1 MNKNNFLNKIVFII
15 KGRKVK
21 LPTVKAPSV
30 KAPEMANINTPKIG
44 RLNMPRFAG
53 FNLKGKTSAII
64 FGSILA
70 STALLS
76 LAIYFSIAGVVQ
88 APMFPEAGVYDVAGT
103 QQLGFVE
110 LTVGEE
116 VPDQT
121 QTLQINI
128 GGSTVSELTFKDMNV
143 GADSGVTYAIQVD
156 NTDGTGAKIL
166 CENLLLQ
173 DIIAPSLRFNS
184 STVYSLYVSSTVA
197 DGFSITPTLNSVPVD
212 YRFGSDR
219 GALSVP
225 EASGSDVD
233 RIVVSTGSS
242 TSTVGNI
249 TFENIRSKNPID
261 IQDIAC
267 SNVTIKDLIIGDG
280 TGIDSA
286 SFVLSSTVKTRSL
299 SSVGN
304 TERNISVK

>member
-1 MNKNNFLNKIVFII
+1 MNKNFWNKIIFVI

-21 LPTVKAPSV
+21 LPTVKTPSV
-30 KAPEMANINTPKIG
+30 KAPEMANIDTPKIG
-44 RLNMPRFAG
+44 ALKLPNFAG

-64 FGSILA
+64 LGSILA

-128 GGSTVSELTFKDMNV
+128 GGSTVSDLVFKDMNI
-143 GADSGVTYAIQVD
+143 GADSGVTYALQIN
-156 NTDGTGAKIL
+156 NTDRTGAKIL
-166 CENLLLQ
+166 CENLLLKN
-173 DIIAPSLRFNS
+173 IIAPSLRFNS
-184 STVYSLYVSSTVA
+184 STAYSLYVSSTIA
-197 DGFSITPTLNSVPVD
+197 DGFSVTPTLNSDPVD

-261 IQDIAC
+261 IQDISC

-286 SFVLSSTVKTRSL
+286 SFVLGTTVKTRSL

>member
-1 MNKNNFLNKIVFII
+1 MNKNFWNKIVFII

-21 LPTVKAPSV
+21 LPTVKMPSV
-30 KAPEMANINTPKIG
+30 KAPEISNVSTPKIG
-44 RLNMPRFAG
+44 RLYMPHFTG
-53 FNLKGKTSAII
+53 FNLKGKPAWLILGSLIGSGTII
-64 FGSILA
+64 
-70 STALLS
+70 S
-76 LAIYFSIAGVVQ
+76 LAIYFSIAGVTQV
-88 APMFPEAGVYDVAGT
+88 PMYPEAGVYDVAGT
-103 QQLGFVE
+103 QQLGFLE
-110 LTVGEE
+110 LSVGEE
-116 VPDQT
+116 IKDQT

-128 GGSTVSELTFKDMNV
+128 GGSTVSDLTFKDMNV
-143 GADSGVTYAIQVD
+143 GADSGVSYAIQID
-156 NTDGTGAKIL
+156 NTDGSGAKIL
-166 CENLLLQ
+166 CENLTLKN
-173 DIIAPSLRFNS
+173 IVAPSFRFNS
-184 STVYSLYVSSTVA
+184 STVYSLYVSSTIS
-197 DGFSITPTLNSVPVD
+197 DGFSITPTLNSDPVD

-225 EASGSDVD
+225 EVSGSDVD

-261 IQDIAC
+261 IQDISC
-267 SNVTIKDLIIGDG
+267 SNVIIKDLIIGDG
-280 TGIDSA
+280 TGINSA

>member
-1 MNKNNFLNKIVFII
+1 M
-15 KGRKVK
+15 
-21 LPTVKAPSV
+21 
-30 KAPEMANINTPKIG
+30 
-44 RLNMPRFAG
+44 
-53 FNLKGKTSAII
+53 
-64 FGSILA
+64 
-70 STALLS
+70 
-76 LAIYFSIAGVVQ
+76 
-88 APMFPEAGVYDVAGT
+88 YDVAGT

-110 LTVGEE
+110 LTVGED

-121 QTLQINI
+121 QTLQVNI

-166 CENLLLQ
+166 CENLLLK

-184 STVYSLYVSSTVA
+184 STAYSLYVSSTVA

-267 SNVTIKDLIIGDG
+267 SNVTIKNLIIGDG

-286 SFVLSSTVKTRSL
+286 SFVLGSTVKTRSL

>member
-1 MNKNNFLNKIVFII
+1 MNKKFWNKIVFII

-21 LPTVKAPSV
+21 LPTVKTPSV
-30 KAPEMANINTPKIG
+30 KTPEMANINTPKIG
-44 RLNMPRFAG
+44 KLKLPQFAG
-53 FNLKGKTSAII
+53 FDLKGKTSAII
-64 FGSILA
+64 FAAILG
-70 STALLS
+70 STAVLS
-76 LAIYFSIAGVVQ
+76 LAIYFSIEGVTQ
-88 APMFPEAGVYDVAGT
+88 APIFPEAGVYDVAGT

-116 VPDQT
+116 VKDQT
-121 QTLQINI
+121 QTLQVNI
-128 GGSTVSELTFKDMNV
+128 GGSIISDLVFKDMNV
-143 GADSGVTYAIQVD
+143 GADSGVSFAVQVD
-156 NTDGTGAKIL
+156 GTDGSGAKIL
-166 CENLLLQ
+166 CENLTLKN
-173 DIIAPSLRFNS
+173 IIAPSLRFNS
-184 STVYSLYVSSTVA
+184 STAYALFVSSTIS
-197 DGFSITPTLNSVPVD
+197 DGFSITPTLNSDPVD
-212 YRFGSDR
+212 YVFGSDR

-261 IQDIAC
+261 IQDISC
-267 SNVTIKDLIIGDG
+267 GTVIIKDLVIGDG

>member
-1 MNKNNFLNKIVFII
+1 MNKNFWNKIVFII

-30 KAPEMANINTPKIG
+30 KTPEVANINTPKIG
-44 RLNMPRFAG
+44 RLKLPNFAG

-64 FGSILA
+64 LGSILG
-70 STALLS
+70 STAVLS
-76 LAIYFSIAGVVQ
+76 LAIYFSIEGVTQ
-88 APMFPEAGVYDVAGT
+88 APVFPEAGVYDVAGT
-103 QQLGFVE
+103 QQLGYVE
-110 LTVGEE
+110 LTVGDE

-128 GGSTVSELTFKDMNV
+128 GGSTVSELVFKDMNV

-166 CENLLLQ
+166 CENLLLK

-184 STVYSLYVSSTVA
+184 STAYSLYVSSTVA

-267 SNVTIKDLIIGDG
+267 SNVTIKNLIIGDG

-286 SFVLSSTVKTRSL
+286 SFVLGSTVKTRSL

>member
-1 MNKNNFLNKIVFII
+1 MNKNFWNKIIFVI
-15 KGRKVK
+15 KGRKLK

-30 KAPEMANINTPKIG
+30 KTPEMANINTPKIG
-44 RLNMPRFAG
+44 RLKLPNFAG

-64 FGSILA
+64 LGSILG
-70 STALLS
+70 STAVLS
-76 LAIYFSIAGVVQ
+76 LAIYFSIEGVTQ
-88 APMFPEAGVYDVAGT
+88 APVFPEAGVYDVAGT
-103 QQLGFVE
+103 QQLGYVE
-110 LTVGEE
+110 LTVGDE

-128 GGSTVSELTFKDMNV
+128 GGSTVSELVFKDMNV

-166 CENLLLQ
+166 CENLLLK

-184 STVYSLYVSSTVA
+184 STAYSLYVSSTVA

-261 IQDIAC
+261 IQDVSC
-267 SNVTIKDLIIGDG
+267 SNVTIKNLIIGDG

-286 SFVLSSTVKTRSL
+286 SFVLGSTVKTRSL

>member
-1 MNKNNFLNKIVFII
+1 MNKNFWNKIVFII

-30 KAPEMANINTPKIG
+30 KTPEVANINTPKIG
-44 RLNMPRFAG
+44 RLKLPNFAG

-64 FGSILA
+64 LGSILG
-70 STALLS
+70 STAVLS
-76 LAIYFSIAGVVQ
+76 LAIYFSIEGVTQ
-88 APMFPEAGVYDVAGT
+88 APVFPEAGVYDVAGT
-103 QQLGFVE
+103 QQLGYVE
-110 LTVGEE
+110 LTVGDE

-128 GGSTVSELTFKDMNV
+128 GGSTVSELVFKDMNV

-166 CENLLLQ
+166 CENLLLK

-184 STVYSLYVSSTVA
+184 STAYSLYVSSTVA

-261 IQDIAC
+261 IQDVSC
-267 SNVTIKDLIIGDG
+267 SNVTIKNLIIGDG

-286 SFVLSSTVKTRSL
+286 SFVLGSTVKTRSL

>member
-1 MNKNNFLNKIVFII
+1 MNKNFWNKIVFII

-30 KAPEMANINTPKIG
+30 KTPEMANINTPKIG
-44 RLNMPRFAG
+44 RLKLPNFAG

-64 FGSILA
+64 LGSILG
-70 STALLS
+70 STAVLS
-76 LAIYFSIAGVVQ
+76 LAIYFSIEGVTQ
-88 APMFPEAGVYDVAGT
+88 APVFPEAGVYDVAGT
-103 QQLGFVE
+103 QQLGYVE
-110 LTVGEE
+110 LTVGDE

-128 GGSTVSELTFKDMNV
+128 GGSTVSELVFKDMNV

-166 CENLLLQ
+166 CENLLLK

-184 STVYSLYVSSTVA
+184 STAYSLYVSSTVA

-267 SNVTIKDLIIGDG
+267 SNVTIKNLIIGDG

-286 SFVLSSTVKTRSL
+286 SFVLGSTVKTRSL

>member
-1 MNKNNFLNKIVFII
+1 MNKEFLNKIVFII

-30 KAPEMANINTPKIG
+30 KTPEMANINTPKISG
-44 RLNMPRFAG
+44 LRAPNFAG
-53 FNLKGKTSAII
+53 FNLKGKTIWLI
-64 FGSILA
+64 LGSILGSA
-70 STALLS
+70 TILS
-76 LAIYFSIAGVVQ
+76 LAIYFAIEGVTQ
-88 APMFPEAGVYDVAGT
+88 APIFPEAGIYDVAGT

-116 VPDQT
+116 VKDQT
-121 QTLQINI
+121 QTLQVNI
-128 GGSTVSELTFKDMNV
+128 GGSTVKDLIFRDMNV
-143 GADSGVTYAIQVD
+143 GATTGVPYAIQID
-156 NTDGTGAKIL
+156 NTDGSGAKIL
-166 CENLLLQ
+166 CENLTLKN
-173 DIIAPSLRFNS
+173 IIAPSLRFNS
-184 STVYSLYVSSTVA
+184 STAYSLFVSSTVA
-197 DGFSITPTLNSVPVD
+197 DGFSITPTLNTDPVD

-233 RIVVSTGSS
+233 RIVISTGSS

-249 TFENIRSKNPID
+249 IIEDIRSKNPID
-261 IQDIAC
+261 IQDISC

-280 TGIDSA
+280 TGINSA

>member
-1 MNKNNFLNKIVFII
+1 MNKNFWNKIVFII
-15 KGRKVK
+15 RGRKVK
-21 LPTVKAPSV
+21 LPTVNMPSV
-30 KAPEMANINTPKIG
+30 KAPEMANVDTPKIG
-44 RLNMPRFAG
+44 GLKLPKFSG

-103 QQLGFVE
+103 QQLGYLE

-128 GGSTVSELTFKDMNV
+128 GGSTVSELVFKDMNV

-166 CENLLLQ
+166 CENLLLK

-197 DGFSITPTLNSVPVD
+197 DGFSITPTLNSDPVD

-261 IQDIAC
+261 IQDISC

-280 TGIDSA
+280 TGINSA
-286 SFVLSSTVKTRSL
+286 SFVLGSTVKTRSL

>member
-1 MNKNNFLNKIVFII
+1 MNKEFLNKIVFII

-30 KAPEMANINTPKIG
+30 KAPEIASIKTPKIG
-44 RLNMPRFAG
+44 GLKLPQFLG
-53 FNLKGKTSAII
+53 FNLKGKTIWLI
-64 FGSILA
+64 LGSILGSA
-70 STALLS
+70 TILS
-76 LAIYFSIAGVVQ
+76 LAIYFAIEGVTQ
-88 APMFPEAGVYDVAGT
+88 APIFPEAGIYDVAGT

-116 VPDQT
+116 VKDQT
-121 QTLQINI
+121 QTLQVNI
-128 GGSTVSELTFKDMNV
+128 GGSTVKDLIFRDMNV
-143 GADSGVTYAIQVD
+143 GATTGVTYAIQID
-156 NTDGTGAKIL
+156 NTDGSGAKIL
-166 CENLLLQ
+166 CENLTLKN
-173 DIIAPSLRFNS
+173 IIAPSLRFNS
-184 STVYSLYVSSTVA
+184 STAYSLFVSSTVA
-197 DGFSITPTLNSVPVD
+197 DGFSITPTLNTDPVD

-219 GALSVP
+219 GALNVP

-233 RIVVSTGSS
+233 RIVISTGSS

-249 TFENIRSKNPID
+249 IIEDIRSKNPID
-261 IQDIAC
+261 IQDISC

-280 TGIDSA
+280 TGINSA

>member
-1 MNKNNFLNKIVFII
+1 MNKEFLNKIVFII

-30 KAPEMANINTPKIG
+30 KAPEIASINTPKIG
-44 RLNMPRFAG
+44 GLKLPQFLG
-53 FNLKGKTSAII
+53 FNLKGKTIWLI
-64 FGSILA
+64 LGSILGSA
-70 STALLS
+70 TILS
-76 LAIYFSIAGVVQ
+76 LAIYFAIEGVTQ
-88 APMFPEAGVYDVAGT
+88 APIFPEAGIYDVAGT

-116 VPDQT
+116 VKDKT

-128 GGSTVSELTFKDMNV
+128 GGSTGNELILRAMNV
-143 GADSGVTYAIQVD
+143 GATTGVTYAIQID
-156 NTDGTGAKIL
+156 NTDGSGAKIL
-166 CENLLLQ
+166 CENLTLKN
-173 DIIAPSLRFNS
+173 IIAPSLRFNS
-184 STVYSLYVSSTVA
+184 STAYSLFVSSTVA
-197 DGFSITPTLNSVPVD
+197 DGFSITPTLNTDPVD

-233 RIVVSTGSS
+233 RIVISTGSS

-249 TFENIRSKNPID
+249 IIEDIRSKNPID
-261 IQDIAC
+261 IQDISC

-280 TGIDSA
+280 TGINSA

>member
-1 MNKNNFLNKIVFII
+1 MNKNFWNKIVFII
-15 KGRKVK
+15 RGRKVK
-21 LPTVKAPSV
+21 LPTVNMPSV
-30 KAPEMANINTPKIG
+30 KAPEMANVDTPKIG
-44 RLNMPRFAG
+44 GLKLPRFAG

-64 FGSILA
+64 LGSILA

-128 GGSTVSELTFKDMNV
+128 GGSTVSELVFKDMNV

-166 CENLLLQ
+166 CENLLLK

-197 DGFSITPTLNSVPVD
+197 DGFSITPTLNSDPVD

-261 IQDIAC
+261 IQDISC

-280 TGIDSA
+280 TGINSA
-286 SFVLSSTVKTRSL
+286 SFVLGSTVKTRSL

>member
-1 MNKNNFLNKIVFII
+1 MNKNFWNKIVFII

-30 KAPEMANINTPKIG
+30 KTPEVANINTPKIG
-44 RLNMPRFAG
+44 RLKLPNFAG

-64 FGSILA
+64 LGSILG
-70 STALLS
+70 STAVLS
-76 LAIYFSIAGVVQ
+76 LAIYFSIEGVKQ
-88 APMFPEAGVYDVAGT
+88 APIFPEAGVYDVAGT
-103 QQLGFVE
+103 QQLGYVE
-110 LTVGEE
+110 LTVGDE

-128 GGSTVSELTFKDMNV
+128 GGSTVSELVFKDMNV

-166 CENLLLQ
+166 CENLLLK

-184 STVYSLYVSSTVA
+184 STAYSLYVSSTVA

-261 IQDIAC
+261 IQDVSC
-267 SNVTIKDLIIGDG
+267 SNVTIKNLIIGDG

-286 SFVLSSTVKTRSL
+286 SFVLGSTVKTRSL

>member
-1 MNKNNFLNKIVFII
+1 MNKNFWNKIVFII

-30 KAPEMANINTPKIG
+30 KTPEMANINTPKIG
-44 RLNMPRFAG
+44 RLKLPNFAG

-64 FGSILA
+64 LGSILG
-70 STALLS
+70 STAVLS
-76 LAIYFSIAGVVQ
+76 LAIYFSIEGVKQ
-88 APMFPEAGVYDVAGT
+88 APIFPEAGVYDVAGT
-103 QQLGFVE
+103 QQLGYVE
-110 LTVGEE
+110 LTVGDE

-128 GGSTVSELTFKDMNV
+128 GGSTVSELVFKDMNV

-166 CENLLLQ
+166 CENLLLK

-184 STVYSLYVSSTVA
+184 STAYSLYVSSTVA

-261 IQDIAC
+261 IQDVSC
-267 SNVTIKDLIIGDG
+267 SNVTIKNLIIGDG

-286 SFVLSSTVKTRSL
+286 SFVLGSTVKTRSL

>member
-1 MNKNNFLNKIVFII
+1 MNKNFWNKIIFVI

-21 LPTVKAPSV
+21 LPTVKTPSV

-44 RLNMPRFAG
+44 GLKLPNFAG

-64 FGSILA
+64 LGSILG
-70 STALLS
+70 STAVLS
-76 LAIYFSIAGVVQ
+76 LAIYFSIEGVTQ
-88 APMFPEAGVYDVAGT
+88 APIFPEAGVYDVAGT
-103 QQLGFVE
+103 QQLGYVE
-110 LTVGEE
+110 LTVGDE

-128 GGSTVSELTFKDMNV
+128 GGSTVSELVFKDMNV
-143 GADSGVTYAIQVD
+143 GADSGVSFAIQVD

-166 CENLLLQ
+166 CENLLLK

-184 STVYSLYVSSTVA
+184 STAYSLYVSSTVA

-261 IQDIAC
+261 IQDVSC
-267 SNVTIKDLIIGDG
+267 SNVTIKNLIIGDG

-286 SFVLSSTVKTRSL
+286 SFVLGSTVKTRSL

>member
-1 MNKNNFLNKIVFII
+1 MNKSFWNKIIFVI

-21 LPTVKAPSV
+21 LPTVKSPSV
-30 KAPEMANINTPKIG
+30 KAPEMANINTPKIAG
-44 RLNMPRFAG
+44 LKLPKFAG

-64 FGSILA
+64 FAAILG
-70 STALLS
+70 STAVLS
-76 LAIYFSIAGVVQ
+76 LAIYFSIEGVTQ
-88 APMFPEAGVYDVAGT
+88 APIFPEAGVYDVAGT
-103 QQLGFVE
+103 QQLGYVE

-116 VPDQT
+116 VKDQT

-128 GGSTVSELTFKDMNV
+128 GGSTVSELVFKDMNV

-184 STVYSLYVSSTVA
+184 STAYSLYVSSTVA

-267 SNVTIKDLIIGDG
+267 SNVTIKNLIIGDG

-286 SFVLSSTVKTRSL
+286 SFVLGSTVKTRSL

>member
-1 MNKNNFLNKIVFII
+1 MNKNFLNKIIFVI

-30 KAPEMANINTPKIG
+30 KTPEMANINTPKIG
-44 RLNMPRFAG
+44 ALKLPRFAG

-88 APMFPEAGVYDVAGT
+88 APMYPESGIYDVAGT

-128 GGSTVSELTFKDMNV
+128 GGSTVSELVFKDMNI
-143 GADSGVTYAIQVD
+143 GADSGVSYALQVD
-156 NTDGTGAKIL
+156 GTDGSGAKIL

-173 DIIAPSLRFNS
+173 NIIAPSLRFSS
-184 STVYSLYVSSTVA
+184 STAYNLFVSSTIS
-197 DGFSITPTLNSVPVD
+197 DGFSITPTLNSDPVD

-267 SNVTIKDLIIGDG
+267 SNVTIKNLIIGDG

-286 SFVLSSTVKTRSL
+286 SFVLGSTVKTRSL

>member
-1 MNKNNFLNKIVFII
+1 MNKSFWNKIIFVI

-30 KAPEMANINTPKIG
+30 KAPEMANINTPKIAG
-44 RLNMPRFAG
+44 LKLPKFAG

-64 FGSILA
+64 FAAILG
-70 STALLS
+70 STAVLS
-76 LAIYFSIAGVVQ
+76 LAIYFSIEGVTQ
-88 APMFPEAGVYDVAGT
+88 APIFPEAGVYDVAGT
-103 QQLGFVE
+103 QQLGYVE

-116 VPDQT
+116 VKDQT

-128 GGSTVSELTFKDMNV
+128 GGSTVSELVFKDMNV

-184 STVYSLYVSSTVA
+184 STAYSLYVSSTVA

-249 TFENIRSKNPID
+249 TFENIRRKNPID
-261 IQDIAC
+261 IQDISC
-267 SNVTIKDLIIGDG
+267 SNVTIKNLIIGDG

-286 SFVLSSTVKTRSL
+286 SFVLGSTVKTRSL

>member
-1 MNKNNFLNKIVFII
+1 MNKNFWNKIIFVI

-21 LPTVKAPSV
+21 LPTVKTPSV
-30 KAPEMANINTPKIG
+30 KAPEMANIDTPKIG
-44 RLNMPRFAG
+44 ALKLPNFAG

-64 FGSILA
+64 LGSILA

-128 GGSTVSELTFKDMNV
+128 GGSTVSDLVFKDMNI
-143 GADSGVTYAIQVD
+143 GADSGVTYALQIN

-166 CENLLLQ
+166 CENLLLKN
-173 DIIAPSLRFNS
+173 IIAPSLRFNS
-184 STVYSLYVSSTVA
+184 STAYSLYVSSTIA
-197 DGFSITPTLNSVPVD
+197 DGFSVTPTLNSDPVD

-261 IQDIAC
+261 IQDISC

-286 SFVLSSTVKTRSL
+286 SFVLGTTVKTRSL

>member
-1 MNKNNFLNKIVFII
+1 MNKNFLNKIVFII
-15 KGRKVK
+15 RGRKVK

-30 KAPEMANINTPKIG
+30 KAPEMANIDTPKIG
-44 RLNMPRFAG
+44 RLNMPGFAG
-53 FNLKGKTSAII
+53 FDLKGKTSAII

-88 APMFPEAGVYDVAGT
+88 APMYPESGIYDVAGT

-110 LTVGEE
+110 RTVAEE
-116 VPDQT
+116 VTDQT

-128 GGSTVSELTFKDMNV
+128 GGSTVSELVFKDMNV

-267 SNVTIKDLIIGDG
+267 SNVTIKNLIIGDG

-286 SFVLSSTVKTRSL
+286 SFVLGSTVKTRSL

>member
-1 MNKNNFLNKIVFII
+1 MNKNFLNKIVFII

-30 KAPEMANINTPKIG
+30 KTPEMANIDTPKIG

-88 APMFPEAGVYDVAGT
+88 APMYPESGVYDVAGT

-116 VPDQT
+116 VKDQT

-128 GGSTVSELTFKDMNV
+128 GGSTVSDLVFKDMNI
-143 GADSGVTYAIQVD
+143 GADSGVSYALQVD
-156 NTDGTGAKIL
+156 GTDGSGAKIL

-173 DIIAPSLRFNS
+173 NIIAPSLRFSS
-184 STVYSLYVSSTVA
+184 STAYNLFVSSTIS
-197 DGFSITPTLNSVPVD
+197 DGFSITPTLNSDPVD

-286 SFVLSSTVKTRSL
+286 SFVLGSTVKTRSL

>member
-1 MNKNNFLNKIVFII
+1 MNKSFWNKIIFVI

-30 KAPEMANINTPKIG
+30 KAPEMANINTPKIAG
-44 RLNMPRFAG
+44 LKLPKFAG

-64 FGSILA
+64 FAAILG
-70 STALLS
+70 STAVLS
-76 LAIYFSIAGVVQ
+76 LAIYFSIEGVTQ
-88 APMFPEAGVYDVAGT
+88 APIFPEAGVYDVAGT
-103 QQLGFVE
+103 QQLGYVE

-116 VPDQT
+116 VKDQT

-128 GGSTVSELTFKDMNV
+128 GGSTVSELVFKDMNV

-173 DIIAPSLRFNS
+173 DNIAPSLRFNS
-184 STVYSLYVSSTVA
+184 RTAYSLSVSSTVA

-261 IQDIAC
+261 IQDISC
-267 SNVTIKDLIIGDG
+267 SNVTIKNLIIGDG

-286 SFVLSSTVKTRSL
+286 SFVLGSTVKTRSL

>member
-1 MNKNNFLNKIVFII
+1 M
-15 KGRKVK
+15 
-21 LPTVKAPSV
+21 
-30 KAPEMANINTPKIG
+30 
-44 RLNMPRFAG
+44 
-53 FNLKGKTSAII
+53 
-64 FGSILA
+64 
-70 STALLS
+70 
-76 LAIYFSIAGVVQ
+76 
-88 APMFPEAGVYDVAGT
+88 YDVAGT

-128 GGSTVSELTFKDMNV
+128 GGSTVSELVFKDMNI
-143 GADSGVTYAIQVD
+143 GADSGVSYALQVD
-156 NTDGTGAKIL
+156 GTDGSGAKIL

-173 DIIAPSLRFNS
+173 NIIAPSLRFSS
-184 STVYSLYVSSTVA
+184 STAYNLFVSSTIS
-197 DGFSITPTLNSVPVD
+197 DGFSITPTLNSDPVD

-261 IQDIAC
+261 IQDVSC

-286 SFVLSSTVKTRSL
+286 SFVLGSTVKTRSL

>member
-1 MNKNNFLNKIVFII
+1 MNKNFWNKIVFII
-15 KGRKVK
+15 RGRKVK
-21 LPTVKAPSV
+21 LPTVNMPSV
-30 KAPEMANINTPKIG
+30 KAPEMANVDTPKIG
-44 RLNMPRFAG
+44 GLKLPRFSG

-103 QQLGFVE
+103 QQLGYLE

-116 VPDQT
+116 VKDQT

-128 GGSTVSELTFKDMNV
+128 GGSTVSELVFKDMNV

-166 CENLLLQ
+166 CENLLLK

-197 DGFSITPTLNSVPVD
+197 DGFSITPTLNSDPVD

-261 IQDIAC
+261 IQDVSC
-267 SNVTIKDLIIGDG
+267 SNVTIKNLIIGDG
-280 TGIDSA
+280 TGINSA
-286 SFVLSSTVKTRSL
+286 SFVLGSTVKTRSL

>member
-1 MNKNNFLNKIVFII
+1 MNKSFWNKIIFVI

-30 KAPEMANINTPKIG
+30 KAPEMANINTPKIAG
-44 RLNMPRFAG
+44 LKLPKFAG

-64 FGSILA
+64 FAAILG
-70 STALLS
+70 STAVLS
-76 LAIYFSIAGVVQ
+76 LAIYFSIEGVTQ
-88 APMFPEAGVYDVAGT
+88 APIFPEAGVYDVAGT
-103 QQLGFVE
+103 QQLGYLE

-116 VPDQT
+116 VKDQT

-128 GGSTVSELTFKDMNV
+128 GGSTVSELVFKDMNV

-184 STVYSLYVSSTVA
+184 STAYSLYVSSTVA

-261 IQDIAC
+261 IQDVSC
-267 SNVTIKDLIIGDG
+267 SNVTIKNLIIGDG

-286 SFVLSSTVKTRSL
+286 SFVLGSTVKTRSL

>member
-1 MNKNNFLNKIVFII
+1 MNKNFWNKIILII
-15 KGRKVK
+15 KGRKVR
-21 LPTVKAPSV
+21 LPTVKMPYV
-30 KAPEMANINTPKIG
+30 KAPEIAGIDTPKIEKL
-44 RLNMPRFAG
+44 RLPNFAG
-53 FNLKGKTSAII
+53 FNLTGKTTWL
-64 FGSILA
+64 ILGCILG

-76 LAIYFSIAGVVQ
+76 LVIYFSIAGVVQ
-88 APMFPEAGVYDVAGT
+88 APMYPEAGVYDVAGT
-103 QQLGFVE
+103 QQLGFLE

-116 VPDQT
+116 LEDQT

-128 GGSTVSELTFKDMNV
+128 AGSTVSELVFKDMNV
-143 GADSGVTYAIQVD
+143 GADSGVTYAIVLD
-156 NTDGTGAKIL
+156 NTDGSGAKIL
-166 CENLLLQ
+166 CENLLLKN
-173 DIIAPSLRFNS
+173 IIAPSLRFNS

-197 DGFSITPTLNSVPVD
+197 DGFSITPTLNSDPVD

-225 EASGSDVD
+225 EVSGSDVD

-261 IQDIAC
+261 IQDISC

-280 TGIDSA
+280 TGINSA

>member
-1 MNKNNFLNKIVFII
+1 MNKSFWNKIIFVI

-21 LPTVKAPSV
+21 LPTVKSPSV
-30 KAPEMANINTPKIG
+30 KAPEMANINTPKIAG
-44 RLNMPRFAG
+44 LKLPKFAG

-64 FGSILA
+64 FAAILG
-70 STALLS
+70 STAVLS
-76 LAIYFSIAGVVQ
+76 LAIYFSIEGVTQ
-88 APMFPEAGVYDVAGT
+88 APIFPEAGVYDVAGT
-103 QQLGFVE
+103 QQLGYLE

-116 VPDQT
+116 VKDQT

-128 GGSTVSELTFKDMNV
+128 GGSTVSELVFKDMNV

-184 STVYSLYVSSTVA
+184 STAYSLYVSSTVA

-261 IQDIAC
+261 IQDISC
-267 SNVTIKDLIIGDG
+267 SNVTIKNLIIGDG

-286 SFVLSSTVKTRSL
+286 SFVLGSTVKTRSL

>member
-1 MNKNNFLNKIVFII
+1 MNKNFWNKIIFVI

-21 LPTVKAPSV
+21 LPTVKTPSV
-30 KAPEMANINTPKIG
+30 KAPEMANIDTPKIG
-44 RLNMPRFAG
+44 ALKLPNFAG

-64 FGSILA
+64 LGSILA

-128 GGSTVSELTFKDMNV
+128 GGSTVSDLVFKDMNI
-143 GADSGVTYAIQVD
+143 GADSGVTYALQIN

-166 CENLLLQ
+166 CENLLLKN
-173 DIIAPSLRFNS
+173 IIAPSLRFNS
-184 STVYSLYVSSTVA
+184 STAYSLYVSSTIA
-197 DGFSITPTLNSVPVD
+197 DGFSVTPTLNSDPVD

-233 RIVVSTGSS
+233 RIVVSTGSG

-261 IQDIAC
+261 IQDISC

-286 SFVLSSTVKTRSL
+286 SFVLGTTVKTRSL

>member
-1 MNKNNFLNKIVFII
+1 MNKSFWNKIIFVI

-30 KAPEMANINTPKIG
+30 KAPEMANINTPKIAG
-44 RLNMPRFAG
+44 LKLPKFAG

-64 FGSILA
+64 FAAILG
-70 STALLS
+70 STAVLS
-76 LAIYFSIAGVVQ
+76 LAIYFSIEGVTQ
-88 APMFPEAGVYDVAGT
+88 APIFPEAGVYDVAGT
-103 QQLGFVE
+103 QQLGYVE

-116 VPDQT
+116 VKDQT

-128 GGSTVSELTFKDMNV
+128 GGSTVSELVFKDMNV

-184 STVYSLYVSSTVA
+184 STAYSLYVSSTVA

-261 IQDIAC
+261 IQDISC
-267 SNVTIKDLIIGDG
+267 SNVTIKNLIIGDG

-286 SFVLSSTVKTRSL
+286 SFVLGSTVKTRSL

>member
-1 MNKNNFLNKIVFII
+1 MNKNFWNKIVFII

-21 LPTVKAPSV
+21 LPTVKMPSV
-30 KAPEMANINTPKIG
+30 KAPEMANVDTPKISG
-44 RLNMPRFAG
+44 LRIPRFAG

-64 FGSILA
+64 LGSILG

-88 APMFPEAGVYDVAGT
+88 APMFPEAGIYDVAGT

-116 VPDQT
+116 VKDQT
-121 QTLQINI
+121 QTLQVNI
-128 GGSTVSELTFKDMNV
+128 GGSIISDLTFKDMNV
-143 GADSGVTYAIQVD
+143 GADSGISYAIVLD
-156 NTDGTGAKIL
+156 NTDGSGAKIL

-173 DIIAPSLRFNS
+173 NIIAPSLRFNS
-184 STVYSLYVSSTVA
+184 STAYNLYVSSTIA
-197 DGFSITPTLNSVPVD
+197 DGFSITPTLNSDPVD
-212 YRFGSDR
+212 YRFGSNR

-261 IQDIAC
+261 IQDISC

-286 SFVLSSTVKTRSL
+286 SFVLGTTVKTRSL

>member
-1 MNKNNFLNKIVFII
+1 MNKSFWNKIIFII

-21 LPTVKAPSV
+21 LPVVRTPSV
-30 KAPEMANINTPKIG
+30 KTPEMANINTPKIG
-44 RLNMPRFAG
+44 KLKLPQFAG

-64 FGSILA
+64 LAAILG
-70 STALLS
+70 STAVLS
-76 LAIYFSIAGVVQ
+76 LAIYFSIEGVTQ
-88 APMFPEAGVYDVAGT
+88 APVFPEAGIYDVAGT

-116 VPDQT
+116 VKDQT

-128 GGSTVSELTFKDMNV
+128 GGSTVSDLVFKDMNV
-143 GADSGVTYAIQVD
+143 GAASGVSYAIQVN
-156 NTDGTGAKIL
+156 NTDGSGAKIL
-166 CENLLLQ
+166 CENLTLKN
-173 DIIAPSLRFNS
+173 IIAPSLRFNS
-184 STVYSLYVSSTVA
+184 STAYSLFVSSTVA
-197 DGFSITPTLNSVPVD
+197 DGFSITPTLNSDPVD

-261 IQDIAC
+261 IQDISC

-286 SFVLSSTVKTRSL
+286 SFVLGSTVKTRSL

>member
-1 MNKNNFLNKIVFII
+1 MNKNFWNKIVFII

-30 KAPEMANINTPKIG
+30 KTPEVANINTPKIG
-44 RLNMPRFAG
+44 RLKLPNFAV

-64 FGSILA
+64 LGSILG
-70 STALLS
+70 STAVLS
-76 LAIYFSIAGVVQ
+76 LAIYFSIEGVTQ
-88 APMFPEAGVYDVAGT
+88 APVFPEAGVYDVAGT
-103 QQLGFVE
+103 QQLGYVE
-110 LTVGEE
+110 LTVGDE

-121 QTLQINI
+121 QTLQVNI

-166 CENLLLQ
+166 CENLLLK

-184 STVYSLYVSSTVA
+184 STAYSLYVSSTVA

-261 IQDIAC
+261 IQDVSC
-267 SNVTIKDLIIGDG
+267 SNVTIKNLIIGDG

-286 SFVLSSTVKTRSL
+286 SFVLGSTVKTRSL

>member
-1 MNKNNFLNKIVFII
+1 MNKSFWNKIIFVI

-21 LPTVKAPSV
+21 LPTVKSPSV
-30 KAPEMANINTPKIG
+30 KAPEMANINTPKIAG
-44 RLNMPRFAG
+44 LKLPKFAG

-64 FGSILA
+64 FAAILG
-70 STALLS
+70 STAVLS
-76 LAIYFSIAGVVQ
+76 LAIYFSIEGVTQ
-88 APMFPEAGVYDVAGT
+88 APIFPEAGVYDVAGT
-103 QQLGFVE
+103 QQLGYVE

-116 VPDQT
+116 VKDQT

-128 GGSTVSELTFKDMNV
+128 GGSTVSELVFKDMNV

-184 STVYSLYVSSTVA
+184 STAYSLYVSSTVA

-261 IQDIAC
+261 IQDISC
-267 SNVTIKDLIIGDG
+267 SNVTIKNLIIGDG

-286 SFVLSSTVKTRSL
+286 SFVLGSTVKTRSL

>member
-1 MNKNNFLNKIVFII
+1 MNKNFWNKIVFII

-21 LPTVKAPSV
+21 LPTVKAPEIYTLSLHD
-30 KAPEMANINTPKIG
+30 ALRSKIG
-44 RLNMPRFAG
+44 GLKLPNFAG

-64 FGSILA
+64 LGSILG
-70 STALLS
+70 STAVLS
-76 LAIYFSIAGVVQ
+76 LAIYFSIEGVKQ
-88 APMFPEAGVYDVAGT
+88 APIFPEAGVYDVAGT
-103 QQLGFVE
+103 QQLGYVE
-110 LTVGEE
+110 LTVGDE

-128 GGSTVSELTFKDMNV
+128 GGSTVSELVFKDMNV

-166 CENLLLQ
+166 CENLLLK

-184 STVYSLYVSSTVA
+184 STAYSLFVSSTIS

-261 IQDIAC
+261 IQDVSC
-267 SNVTIKDLIIGDG
+267 SNVTIKNLIIGDG

-286 SFVLSSTVKTRSL
+286 SFVLGSTVKTRSL

>member
-1 MNKNNFLNKIVFII
+1 MTKNFWNKIVFII
-15 KGRKVK
+15 KGRKVR
-21 LPTVKAPSV
+21 LPVVKAPSV
-30 KAPEMANINTPKIG
+30 KTPEMANIDTPKISG
-44 RLNMPRFAG
+44 LRLPNFAG

-64 FGSILA
+64 LGSILG
-70 STALLS
+70 STAVLS
-76 LAIYFSIAGVVQ
+76 LAIYFSIEGVTQ
-88 APMFPEAGVYDVAGT
+88 APVFPDAGVYDVAQT

-116 VPDQT
+116 VQDQT

-128 GGSTVSELTFKDMNV
+128 GGSTVKELVFKDMNI
-143 GADSGVTYAIQVD
+143 GADSGVTYALQVN

-166 CENLLLQ
+166 CENLTLKN
-173 DIIAPSLRFNS
+173 IIAPSLRFNS
-184 STVYSLYVSSTVA
+184 STVYSLYVSSTIA
-197 DGFSITPTLNSVPVD
+197 DGFSITPTLNSDPVD

-219 GALSVP
+219 GALAVP

-233 RIVVSTGSS
+233 RIVISTGSS

-249 TFENIRSKNPID
+249 TFQDIRSKNPID
-261 IQDIAC
+261 IQDISC

-280 TGIDSA
+280 TGINSA
-286 SFVLSSTVKTRSL
+286 SFVLSSTVKTRAL